1 MEKARLW
8 STARRKLRADAPR
21 SRFHHPTPDLREA
34 GLGRNSLTQGQ
45 PPNLAGLAPG
55 KRREIQLNFIIGMVI
70 AFGCMLGGFAAMG
83 GHLDVLMQPFEFVI
97 IGGSAL
103 GIFVIANPLSTI
115 KDSGKAMMEA
125 ILDKGPKARNFLDL
139 LSVLHAL
146 MRELK
151 GKTRSEV
158 ENHFENPKESEI
170 FRAFPNLL
178 KDTGL
183 VTFICDYCRLII
195 IGNAKTHEIEALM
208 DEEIQTLQ
216 YDRFKPVHALQSVAD
231 GLPALGIVAAVLG
244 IIHAMGSLDQSP
256 ELLGGLI
263 GAALVGTFGGIFLS
277 YGIMSPIATKI
288 KTVRQKQLR
297 SFVLIKQTLLA
308 FMNGAMPQVAVEFG
322 RKTIPAIERPT
333 IDTVENE
340 TISGGSGGG
349 GDAALKAAA

>member
-1 MEKARLW
+1 
-8 STARRKLRADAPR
+8 
-21 SRFHHPTPDLREA
+21 
-34 GLGRNSLTQGQ
+34 
-45 PPNLAGLAPG
+45 
-55 KRREIQLNFIIGMVI
+55 LNFIIGMVI